1 MFSKASKGI
10 SEILVAVM
18 LVVIAVSIAFSFFV
32 FSQKQVSTVGDQ
44 TEKILDQSS
53 RNQDANIVID
63 NAYLDHALVK
73 NFGKVSIPSASFGV
87 FLNSSK
93 QNSSVV
99 NVKAINVSGDL
110 RPGQIADITLCAQ
123 SPKAGKYYLKVTA
136 AYQSFDEG
144 EFSMDIPA
152 C

>member
-1 MFSKASKGI
+1 M
-10 SEILVAVM
+10 LVAVM
-18 LVVIAVSIAFSFFV
+18 LVVVAVSIAFSFFV
-32 FSQKQVSTVGDQ
+32 FSQKQVTIVGNQ

-63 NAYLDHALVK
+63 AAFIDHVTVK
-73 NFGKVSIPSASFGV
+73 NFGKVSIPSASFGI

-93 QNSSVV
+93 QNPSVV
-99 NVKAINVSGDL
+99 NVKTINVSGDL
-110 RPGQIADITLCAQ
+110 RPGQIADISLCSQ
-123 SPKAGKYYLKVTA
+123 SQKTGKYFVKVTA

-144 EFSMDIPA
+144 EFAMDIPA

>member
-1 MFSKASKGI
+1 M
-10 SEILVAVM
+10 SEILVAIM
-18 LVVIAVSIAFSFFV
+18 LVVVAISIAFSFFV
-32 FSQKQVSTVGDQ
+32 FSQKQVSIVGNE

-53 RNQDANIVID
+53 RNQDANIVIES
-63 NAYLDHALVK
+63 AFLDRVLVK

-93 QNSSVV
+93 QNSAII
-99 NVKAINVSGDL
+99 NVKSVNLSGDL
-110 RPGQIADITLCAQ
+110 RPGQMADITLCSQ
-123 SPKAGKYYLKVTA
+123 SQKTGKYYVKVTA

-144 EFSMDIPA
+144 EFAMDIPI